1 MKTNK
6 KVKLVLLLVWSV
18 LLTAFTVFLGSA
30 PMKVYRSLTGKSL
43 FWLSVLG
50 LVLVLCGLKF
60 WVLAV
65 TIASMMTLVG
75 TYTDLEEH
83 NHGVG
88 YSGACA
94 LMMTTLLQAA
104 GFAVWVSMTG
114 AGWYN
119 TLLSWVEKAV
129 APYTEVTGIKLDIA
143 SLLAQAPSGLITVS
157 ALSLFV
163 MLVLENRVRFLVG
176 LPPKDQK
183 GIVDFRVPD
192 VCVWVFA
199 ASMLGA
205 FLKYD
210 IKWLQLSSMN
220 VFNVVLVLYFLQG
233 MAVVFKFFE
242 TFRVGA
248 FWRVFMSVFLVLQ
261 LFLFVSVLGLAD
273 YWLDFRVKL
282 AKKATDINKQMYE

>member
-1 MKTNK
+1 
-6 KVKLVLLLVWSV
+6 
-18 LLTAFTVFLGSA
+18 
-30 PMKVYRSLTGKSL
+30 MKVYRSFTGKTL
-43 FWLSVLG
+43 FWLSVLT
-50 LVLVLCGLKF
+50 LVLILGGLKF
-60 WVLAV
+60 WVLAITV
-65 TIASMMTLVG
+65 ATTMTLVG

-88 YSGACA
+88 YSGGCA
-94 LMMTTLLQAA
+94 LVMTTLLQAA

-129 APYTEVTGIKLDIA
+129 APYTQVTGVKLDVA

-157 ALSLFV
+157 VLSLFV
-163 MLVLENRVRFLVG
+163 MLVLENRVRSLAG
-176 LPPKDQK
+176 LQPKDQS
-183 GIVDFRVPD
+183 GVLDFRVPD
-192 VCVWVFA
+192 VCVWFFA

-210 IKWLQLSSMN
+210 IKWLQLLSMN
-220 VFNVVLVLYFLQG
+220 VFNVVIVLYFLQG
-233 MAVVFKFFE
+233 MAVVFRFFE

-248 FWRVFMSVFLVLQ
+248 FWRTFMSVFLVLQ

-282 AKKATDINKQMYE
+282 AKKATDVNKQMYE